1 MVSLSLSY
9 ILPSRQELYFHFSS
23 ERHPISNP
31 QKPPPVLSGPRD
43 SFSKTR
49 LWPFVGFSRS
59 GATNSQDPL
68 KGDVVRP
75 FFFLFGPKINKNCCN
90 KFPNKQNPKN
100 SRTHGRH
107 SVSKW
112 LSCYSASEQRLKFGL
127 SEVPPGACPLKS
139 GLWRSGKIGGEVAS
153 IGDVWET
160 GKIRIA
166 VRNKFMFCI
175 ACMCNLYHEIIIWW
189 YGWIRLNHMQE
200 LHVTFQFNT
209 SINYIITMFFSHPEC
224 TNF

>member
-1 MVSLSLSY
+1 MMYKMIGERSSDMNSFKITVEHIFTSTFDHHQTRHW
-9 ILPSRQELYFHFSS
+9 ILKQ
-23 ERHPISNP
+23 ISTF
-31 QKPPPVLSGPRD
+31 QK
-43 SFSKTR
+43 
-49 LWPFVGFSRS
+49 RS
-59 GATNSQDPL
+59 G
-68 KGDVVRP
+68 
-75 FFFLFGPKINKNCCN
+75 GPKINKNCCN

-175 ACMCNLYHEIIIWW
+175 ACMCNLYHEIMIWW
-189 YGWIRLNHMQE
+189 YGWITLNHMQE